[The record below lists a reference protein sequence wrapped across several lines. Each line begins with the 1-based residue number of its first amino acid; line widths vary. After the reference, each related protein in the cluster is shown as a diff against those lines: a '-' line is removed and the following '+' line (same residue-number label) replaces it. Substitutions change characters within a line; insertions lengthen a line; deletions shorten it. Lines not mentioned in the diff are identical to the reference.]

1 MDLTQINKQN
11 ILLAIIVLLSAYNIF
26 NTSSLKTDVKG
37 YKEKIEELQVKI
49 DSSKVINT
57 NIETKIDSIKE
68 NVVSISKEI
77 YKIDNTIKIVKNKT
91 NEKVNNIDKLS
102 NAELEQFFTN
112 RYNKNNVTK

>member
-26 NTSSLKTDVKG
+26 NTNSVKTDVKG
-37 YKEKIEELQVKI
+37 YKGRIEELQVKI
-49 DSSKVINT
+49 DSSKAINIK
-57 NIETKIDSIKE
+57 IETKIDSIKK

-77 YKIDNTIKIVKNKT
+77 NKIDNTITIVKNKT

-102 NAELEQFFTN
+102 NVELEQFFTN
-112 RYNKNNVTK
+112 RYNKNNITK